1 MITLHYPKGPR
12 EVKHVCFVSEAL
24 ARLFCDPVR
33 LPVMLTPENRVYF
46 QTWDNN
52 PIETSERCVS
62 LPLVVVASSLVCGQV
77 FNLPEG
83 NTIRAVPATEMEHL
97 TVAYRAAVSRFVSDW
112 RSGYGTTEEVI
123 SAIAA
128 GVLQWSS
135 GGYGVP
141 YVQKV
146 PK

>member
-1 MITLHYPKGPR
+1 M
-12 EVKHVCFVSEAL
+12 CFVSEAL
-24 ARLFCDPVR
+24 ARLFGDCLPVR
-33 LPVMLTPENRVYF
+33 LTEANRSHFSTWYKYPIKAPGPCANLSLT
-46 QTWDNN
+46 
-52 PIETSERCVS
+52 
-62 LPLVVVASSLVCGQV
+62 VASTSLVYGQV
-77 FNLPEG
+77 FALQDG
-83 NTIRAVPATEMEHL
+83 NTIRAVPATEMDHL

-112 RSGYGTTEEVI
+112 RSGYCTTEEVI

-141 YVQKV
+141 YVKKV